1 MARPRGF
8 DIDEAVK
15 RAMLLF
21 WEKGYQATSLSDIQ
35 RDLDIGRA
43 SLYAAFG
50 DKESLFL
57 KALALYRERYTSTL
71 SVLDQD
77 APAMELLQKL
87 FNRLAALYTG
97 ASTPQGCLVLAA
109 SLECGTAQ
117 DTVGQAVSALIAY
130 GEDKLQRTL
139 MRAQKEGSLSRDA
152 DVKAIARF
160 LMASSQGMAAL
171 ARRGGSRKD
180 VEDVGRRVLSSL
192 RR

>member
-1 MARPRGF
+1 MARPREF
-8 DIDEAVK
+8 DINEAVE

-57 KALALYRERYTSTL
+57 KALALYLERYISTL

-87 FNRLAALYTG
+87 FNSLAALYTG

-117 DTVGQAVSALIAY
+117 DPVGRAVSASIAY
-130 GEDKLQRTL
+130 GEEKLQKTL
-139 MRAQKEGSLSRDA
+139 MRAQKEGSLSRNA

-171 ARRGGSRKD
+171 AKRGGSRKE
-180 VEDVGRRVLSSL
+180 VEDVGRLVLSSL
-192 RR
+192 Q